1 MEGFEKYQS
10 KTVKVEAI
18 QFTFDNLKLIYIG
31 LGMRNVTYYIKNR
44 VIAGI
49 LTTPDGKEIPVAKE
63 DYIVLFSGGN
73 FEVMK
78 PSDFKAK
85 YESCASVEAAQQ
97 KLLDAQKASLQADFD
112 KQLAMKDSAIGELQR
127 QLNNANRA
135 LTEAVA
141 RAEKAEAELEEL
153 KNGDSGG
160 ESAGDIQED

>member
-31 LGMRNVTYYIKNR
+31 LGMRNVTYYIKDR
-44 VIAGI
+44 IIAGI
-49 LTTPDGKEIPVAKE
+49 LTTPDGKEVPVAKE

-97 KLLDAQKASLQADFD
+97 KLLDDQKAKLQADFD
-112 KQLAMKDSAIGELQR
+112 KQIAMKDSAIEELQK
-127 QLNNANRA
+127 QVTNVNNALA
-135 LTEAVA
+135 EAVA
-141 RAEKAEAELEEL
+141 RAEKAEAELEKL
-153 KNGDSGG
+153 KNGENAEDK
-160 ESAGDIQED
+160 QED

>member
-31 LGMRNVTYYIKNR
+31 LGMRNVTYYIKDR
-44 VIAGI
+44 IIAGI
-49 LTTPDGKEIPVAKE
+49 LTTPDGKEVPVAKE

-97 KLLDAQKASLQADFD
+97 KLLDDQKAKLTAEFD
-112 KQLAMKDSAIGELQR
+112 KQIALKDSAIEELQK
-127 QLNNANRA
+127 QLTNKDRA
-135 LTEAVA
+135 LSEALA
-141 RAEKAEAELEEL
+141 RAEAAEAELEKL
-153 KNGDSGG
+153 KNG
-160 ESAGDIQED
+160 ENAEDIQED

>member
-1 MEGFEKYQS
+1 MEGLEKYQS

-31 LGMRNVTYYIKNR
+31 LGMRNVTYYIKDR
-44 VIAGI
+44 IIAGI
-49 LTTPDGKEIPVAKE
+49 LTTPDGKEVPVAKE

-97 KLLDAQKASLQADFD
+97 KLLDDQKAKLTAEFD
-112 KQLAMKDSAIGELQR
+112 KQIALKDSAIEELQK
-127 QLNNANRA
+127 QLTNKDRA
-135 LTEAVA
+135 LSEALA
-141 RAEKAEAELEEL
+141 RAEAAEAELEKI
-153 KNGDSGG
+153 KNG
-160 ESAGDIQED
+160 ENAEDIQED

>member
-31 LGMRNVTYYIKNR
+31 LGMRNVTYYIKDR

-49 LTTPDGKEIPVAKE
+49 LTTPDGKEVPVAKE

-97 KLLDAQKASLQADFD
+97 KLLDDQKAKLTAEFD
-112 KQLAMKDSAIGELQR
+112 KQIALKDSAIEELQK
-127 QLNNANRA
+127 QLTNKDRA
-135 LTEAVA
+135 LSEALA
-141 RAEKAEAELEEL
+141 RAEAAEAELEKL
-153 KNGDSGG
+153 KNG
-160 ESAGDIQED
+160 ENAEDIQED